1 MAKRCRTR
9 NASIS
14 EHSAPRPPAASPGS
28 GQERGGALRFSR
40 VDHLVWATPDLADG
54 IAAIERLTGV
64 RASAG
69 GKHPSWAT
77 HNALL
82 ALGPGRYLE
91 LLAPDPAAAPPGKTR
106 PFGLD
111 RLDSPRLV
119 TWAAHEADL
128 EGRLARLAAAGIDL
142 GEILSGGRVRPDGVA
157 LHWRLT
163 SPRAMLEGGVIPF
176 LIDWGSSPHPSTS
189 AAPGLSLVALEIEH
203 PEPAR
208 ARQLLDLFGVD
219 LAVRAAPRPALVATL
234 EGPLGRLDLR

>member
-1 MAKRCRTR
+1 MT
-9 NASIS
+9 
-14 EHSAPRPPAASPGS
+14 
-28 GQERGGALRFSR
+28 LSR
-40 VDHLVWATPDLADG
+40 VDHLVWATPDLEAG
-54 IAAIERLTGV
+54 IAALERLTGV

-82 ALGPGRYLE
+82 SLGADMYLE
-91 LLAPDPAAAPPGKTR
+91 LLAPDPSAPPPAKAR

-111 RLDSPRLV
+111 RLASPRLV

-163 SPRAMLEGGVIPF
+163 SPRALLEGGVVPF
-176 LIDWGSSPHPSTS
+176 LIDWGTSPHPSTT
-189 AAPGLSLVALEIEH
+189 ATPGLSLVALEIEH

-208 ARQLLDLFGVD
+208 VRELLDLFGVD
-219 LAVRAAPRPALVATL
+219 ISVRAASRPSLVATL
-234 EGPLGRLDLR
+234 DSPLGRVELR

>member
-1 MAKRCRTR
+1 MSLT
-9 NASIS
+9 
-14 EHSAPRPPAASPGS
+14 
-28 GQERGGALRFSR
+28 R
-40 VDHLVWATPDLADG
+40 VDHLVWATPDLAAG

-82 ALGPGRYLE
+82 SLGPGRYLE
-91 LLAPDPAAAPPGKTR
+91 LLAPDPAAPPPAKER

-111 RLDSPRLV
+111 RLAVSHLV

-163 SPRAMLEGGVIPF
+163 SPRAMLEGGVVPF
-176 LIDWGSSPHPSTS
+176 LIDWGSSPHPSTT
-189 AAPGLSLVALEIEH
+189 ATPGLSLVALEIEH

-208 ARQLLDLFGVD
+208 ARQLLDLLGME
-219 LAVRAAPRPALVATL
+219 LPVREAPLPALVATL
-234 EGPLGRLDLR
+234 EGPLGRRELR